1 MWKVWLVML
10 SVFSRNVKKQ
20 ESNAD
25 EGRYI
30 SQMKGLYN
38 EAIVIS
44 DQLEAAVDEVE
55 QAMSQLTQVAD
66 RTQIQE
72 QSLRHSSKLATN
84 KIMEAFSSLQQV
96 SAATDQISAS
106 SNHLN
111 NQSQGTTAVAL
122 DLQQSLGETERVMK
136 QLFQN
141 NHNMTQYI
149 EELIMHTSKIAEMN
163 ILIQN
168 IVSQTS
174 LLALNASIEAAH
186 AGDYG
191 RGFSVVAN
199 EIRRLAD
206 QSNDT
211 VKQSSQL
218 VSEIDKG
225 VQLVI
230 RAVNVEK
237 EAVEQSVEEIINN
250 KSRMDLIAHRIIEV
264 DHLVENMKQSCSNQ
278 SEQASYV
285 ITRLEEAVECVNGTL
300 VAVEDTLHMNTL
312 QRKQIHK
319 LDRISENLGKSSN
332 ELRSAIGLVEF
343 ELFSK
348 VVSTNADEIVSWLR
362 EAVKDSSI
370 TSMDQ
375 LQHHTRLREL
385 MNTRPDIEAIWSNSS
400 DGSFIVSIPDAGLL
414 NAKGREWWRR
424 AMHGEQF
431 QSNYYVSAITKQ
443 LCQTISVPI
452 MNTEGIIIGVLGV
465 DLAIKS

>member
-1 MWKVWLVML
+1 MA
-10 SVFSRNVKKQ
+10 SIFSRSVKMR
-20 ESNAD
+20 ESNAN

-44 DQLEAAVDEVE
+44 DQLVAAVDEVD
-55 QAMSQLTQVAD
+55 QAMSQLTEVAD
-66 RTQIQE
+66 KTQIQE
-72 QSLRHSSKLATN
+72 QSLRNSSKLATS
-84 KIMEAFSSLQQV
+84 KIMDAFSSLQQV
-96 SAATDQISAS
+96 TAATDQISAS

-111 NQSQGTTAVAL
+111 IQSQETKAVAL
-122 DLQQSLGETERVMK
+122 HLQQSLGKTEKMMK
-136 QLFQN
+136 QLSQN
-141 NHNMTQYI
+141 NQNMTQYI
-149 EELIMHTSKIAEMN
+149 EDLIMHTSKIYEMN
-163 ILIQN
+163 QLIQN

-186 AGDYG
+186 AGEYG

-218 VSEIDKG
+218 VTEIERG
-225 VQLVI
+225 VQQVI
-230 RAVNVEK
+230 QAVTEEK
-237 EAVEQSVEEIINN
+237 SAVEQGVEEIISN
-250 KSRMDLIAHRIIEV
+250 KSRMDLITDRIIEV
-264 DHLVENMKQSCSNQ
+264 DHLVEDMKKSCSHQ
-278 SEQASYV
+278 SEQSSYV
-285 ITRLEEAVECVNGTL
+285 ITRLEETVECVNGTL

-312 QRKQIHK
+312 QRKQVHK

-332 ELRSAIGLVEF
+332 ELRSAIDLVEF
-343 ELFSK
+343 DLFSK

-375 LQHHTRLREL
+375 LKHNTHLRQL
-385 MNTRPDIEAIWSNSS
+385 MNSKSEIEAIWSNHA

-414 NAKGREWWRR
+414 NAKGREWWKRS
-424 AMHGEQF
+424 MHGEQF

-452 MNTEGIIIGVLGV
+452 MNSEGIIIGVLGV